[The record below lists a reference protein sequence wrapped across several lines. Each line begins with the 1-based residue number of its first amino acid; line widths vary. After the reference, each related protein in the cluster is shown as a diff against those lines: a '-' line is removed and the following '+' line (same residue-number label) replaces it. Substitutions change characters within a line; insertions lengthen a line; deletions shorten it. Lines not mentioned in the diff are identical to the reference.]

1 MVGAAELVCQGARQ
15 AEAAAAAAVVAAVV
29 LVAPGT
35 GRGITDIHLTLHTQ
49 KITGK
54 EGGRASA

>member
-1 MVGAAELVCQGARQ
+1 MALVGAAELVCQGARQ

-54 EGGRASA
+54 E